1 MSRRETLAGL
11 DGSVTW
17 RGDRDYESTR
27 QNMLWNAW
35 KPPRFP
41 ELIVRAGSEQ
51 DVVAAVTFAR
61 SRGLRVAVRGSGHSW
76 CGSPLRN
83 GGLLLDL
90 SQLRG
95 LSIDPVSRAAT
106 LQPGIT
112 SREFASALAE
122 HELAFPVGHC
132 GHTGLSGF
140 LLSGGLGWN
149 SGVWGP
155 ACLSVT
161 GVEAVTADGRLRWAD
176 EGRDTELF
184 WAVRGAGPG
193 LCAVVTRFHLKLY
206 PLPKAITSSTYVYAL
221 EDAEGIASWM
231 AEARAVLPPAV
242 ELALLLAPASPAVPS
257 RPGERVVILA
267 GTAFVDSPD
276 EASRAL
282 AQLEGCPAR
291 NRCISREANRAL
303 SFEALY
309 EGEDAAWPEGHRYAA
324 DNLWLNA
331 GLEEPLAGLG
341 AQIARAPSAKSLILA
356 VLPPT
361 PLQDTE
367 LPDMAFSMLGRVL
380 VDCYS
385 VWEDEADDEA
395 NIGWLRDAMKTLAPF
410 AVGHYVAETDLLA
423 DPSRAAQSFSPAAWK
438 RLTSLRLRFDP
449 HGLFH
454 PYLGGRDSQ

>member
-1 MSRRETLAGL
+1 MSRPETPADL

-61 SRGLRVAVRGSGHSW
+61 FRGLKIAVRASGHSW
-76 CGSPLRN
+76 CGSPLRE

-95 LSIDPVSRAAT
+95 LSIDAVSRTAT
-106 LQPGIT
+106 VQPGVT
-112 SREFASALAE
+112 SRELMWHSPSTR
-122 HELAFPVGHC
+122 LAFPVGHC
-132 GHTGLSGF
+132 GHVSLSGF

-161 GVEAVTADGRLRWAD
+161 GVEAVTADGELRWAD
-176 EGRDTELF
+176 EGRNAELF

-221 EDAEGIASWM
+221 EDAEGIASWV
-231 AEARAVLPPAV
+231 AEARAVVPPAV
-242 ELALLLAPASPAVPS
+242 ELALLLAPASPAVAS
-257 RPGERVVILA
+257 RPGERVVLLA

-282 AQLEGCPAR
+282 ALLEGCPAR
-291 NRCISREANRAL
+291 NRCISREVNRAI

-324 DNLWLNA
+324 DNLWLNV
-331 GLEEPLAGLG
+331 GLEEPLAELG

-361 PLQDTE
+361 PPQDSE

-395 NIGWLRDAMKTLAPF
+395 NIGWLGDAMKTLAPF

-423 DPSRAAQSFSPAAWK
+423 DPSRAAQSFSPVAWK
-438 RLTSLRLRFDP
+438 RLTSLRVKLDP

-454 PYLGGRDSQ
+454 PYLGGA